1 VNTFDEL
8 GHDALL
14 GLSSRFPPIYSAGP
28 LNLLHDRSQNDYLS
42 LIGSSLWKEETE
54 CLQWLDTKESD
65 SVVYENFGSITVMA
79 PQQLA
84 EFAWRL
90 SIMRPDLV
98 RGDSVILLH
107 EFL

>member
-1 VNTFDEL
+1 VNTYDEL

-28 LNLLHDRSQNDYLS
+28 LSLLHDRSQNDYLS
-42 LIGSSLWKEETE
+42 LIGSSLW
-54 CLQWLDTKESD
+54 LDTKESD
-65 SVVYENFGSITVMA
+65 SAVYENFGSITVMA
-79 PQQLA
+79 VPQQLV

-98 RGDSVILLH
+98 RGDSVIFLH